1 MKTLGFTLL
10 IICCFLFFNKTN
22 AQTPQGIK
30 YQAVARDGAGA
41 VLASTNVSLRITIT
55 NGNGGT
61 TLYQETHNALTNE
74 FGLFTLTVGGGI
86 PVSGSFPTIDW
97 STTTPWLHT
106 ELDPAGGSNYVDMGS
121 SQMLSVPF
129 ALHSESTASVSGST
143 GSLPKFITPG
153 ALGNS
158 IITEDANN
166 IGIGMP
172 NPNSKLY
179 VKGSE
184 NISQLIVDG
193 YSGQTNEY
201 PLIKLNQDGSEV
213 MWINS
218 DDIRNIFIGYNNG
231 IFNNPLGGGIYNI
244 FIGAAA
250 GNNSTN
256 GANNVALGCFTLS
269 SNVGAGGSTAIG
281 HNALRYA
288 NSTTSTALTNNVAV
302 GYEALKGSGVPAS
315 NTGMR
320 NTAIG
325 SSAMLSNSSGY
336 DNTASG
342 YVALGANTSGH
353 QNTAVGSDALIFN
366 ETGNDNTAVGFGSQF
381 STSTGFRNTSF
392 GSNSMLFTSTGS
404 YNTAVGYNTGANNG
418 TYFNTTCVG
427 IDATATG
434 SNMVRL
440 GNVYVTSIGGYQ
452 NWTNISDGRFKTE
465 VKENVPGLD
474 FINKLR
480 PVTYRLD
487 RQKINDF
494 IGVDKTGLMDHTS
507 TGTDDPKLSG
517 DAYSEVAS
525 GFIAQ
530 EVEVAATE
538 SGYDFSGVDKPQN
551 EGDPYGLRYA
561 DFVVPL
567 VKAVQELDRKVEIL
581 QKENEALKAQVALLS
596 R

>member
-1 MKTLGFTLL
+1 
-10 IICCFLFFNKTN
+10 
-22 AQTPQGIK
+22 
-30 YQAVARDGAGA
+30 
-41 VLASTNVSLRITIT
+41 
-55 NGNGGT
+55 
-61 TLYQETHNALTNE
+61 
-74 FGLFTLTVGGGI
+74 
-86 PVSGSFPTIDW
+86 
-97 STTTPWLHT
+97 
-106 ELDPAGGSNYVDMGS
+106 
-121 SQMLSVPF
+121 
-129 ALHSESTASVSGST
+129 
-143 GSLPKFITPG
+143 
-153 ALGNS
+153 
-158 IITEDANN
+158 
-166 IGIGMP
+166 
-172 NPNSKLY
+172 
-179 VKGSE
+179 
-184 NISQLIVDG
+184 
-193 YSGQTNEY
+193 
-201 PLIKLNQDGSEV
+201 
-213 MWINS
+213 
-218 DDIRNIFIGYNNG
+218 
-231 IFNNPLGGGIYNI
+231 
-244 FIGAAA
+244 
-250 GNNSTN
+250 
-256 GANNVALGCFTLS
+256 
-269 SNVGAGGSTAIG
+269 
-281 HNALRYA
+281 
-288 NSTTSTALTNNVAV
+288 
-302 GYEALKGSGVPAS
+302 
-315 NTGMR
+315 MR

-325 SSAMLSNSSGY
+325 SSAMLSNTSGY
-336 DNTASG
+336 DNTATG

-567 VKAVQELDRKVEIL
+567 VKAVQELDRKLEIL
-581 QKENEALKAQVALLS
+581 QKENEALKAQVALLN